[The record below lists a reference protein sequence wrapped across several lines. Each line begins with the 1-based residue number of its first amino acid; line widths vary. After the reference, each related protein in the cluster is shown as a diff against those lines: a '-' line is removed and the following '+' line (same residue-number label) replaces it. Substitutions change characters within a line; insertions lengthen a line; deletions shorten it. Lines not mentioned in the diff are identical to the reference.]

1 MVPVALCCA
10 HEERRRY
17 VVALMTHLL
26 RSVSARTLI
35 GVHPPFPP
43 DGRPELP
50 PSVFLSGFGSKL
62 PLPLLLTCGCTF
74 RWLIVMTALKTLL
87 MLGADPNCGKSTDGC
102 TPLHSAQHMC
112 ASDIQGEMIR
122 LLLRQGADPD
132 AMRTDG
138 SGTTPLHD
146 AIEQGQAA
154 SMIQMLRGGANPNS
168 ATLDDGST
176 PLHIAIR
183 WREGNLR
190 VIQML
195 VAFGGRLDIT
205 DMNNRTPKD
214 WAIIK
219 SK

>member
-1 MVPVALCCA
+1 
-10 HEERRRY
+10 
-17 VVALMTHLL
+17 
-26 RSVSARTLI
+26 
-35 GVHPPFPP
+35 
-43 DGRPELP
+43 
-50 PSVFLSGFGSKL
+50 
-62 PLPLLLTCGCTF
+62 
-74 RWLIVMTALKTLL
+74 MTALKTLL

-102 TPLHSAQHMC
+102 TPLHSAQHMCCGKSTDGCTPLHSAQHVC

-183 WREGNLR
+183 WREGNLC